1 MHILQICKKNP
12 FPVADGEAIAIWS
25 ITKELHRAGHEVT
38 LLAMN
43 TPKHNFNVDQLPEDF
58 KSVAKFET
66 VFINTNL
73 NLFSA
78 FKALLQN
85 RSYNIKRFIS
95 QDFANKLT
103 TLLKEQHFDIVLM
116 EGIYLAPYLNLIK
129 KIAPDTPVFM
139 RTHNIEHLIWQRLAQ
154 EEKNIFKSIYL
165 KILAKQFKS
174 YEKKMLPEFDGLI
187 PISPIDA
194 NILKQLGCH
203 QKMMVLPAGVDTNN
217 YPFLLPDQTPEATL
231 FFIGSLDWLPNRQ
244 GLIWLFNEVLPIV
257 RKTFPEVQLYV
268 AGRNSPDSF
277 KHQQIVGVNI
287 VGEVPDAIRFMM
299 NHTIMVVPL
308 FSGSGMRVKIIEA
321 MALGKPIVATSIAA
335 EGIEYSDGK
344 NILIADSAERFAEN
358 IIVLLKN
365 KSFCNQISTNARN
378 FALEYHDNNFLV
390 KKLIAF
396 FFVTV

>member
-66 VFINTNL
+66 VFINTKL

-78 FKALLQN
+78 IKALLQN

-95 QDFANKLT
+95 RDFANKLT
-103 TLLKEQHFDIVLM
+103 SLLKEQHFDFVLM

-129 KIAPDTPVFM
+129 KIAPGTPVLM

-154 EEKNIFKSIYL
+154 EEKNIFKSIYFN
-165 KILAKQFKS
+165 ILAKQFKS
-174 YEKKMLPEFDGLI
+174 YEKKMLPKFDGLI

-194 NILKQLGCH
+194 NLLKQFGCH

-217 YPFLLPDQTPEATL
+217 YPFLLPDQPTEATL

-244 GLIWLFNEVLPIV
+244 GLIWFFNEVLPIV

-277 KHQQIVGVNI
+277 KHQQTVGVNI

-390 KKLIAF
+390 NKLIAF